1 LIAHFRGIYA
11 LHMPMKLAIAHAGH
25 VARCYHGSKFRMAT
39 LLAADTLPVD
49 GALIIVARS
58 AMPVT

>member
-1 LIAHFRGIYA
+1 
-11 LHMPMKLAIAHAGH
+11 MKLAIAHAGH
-25 VARCYHGSKFRMAT
+25 VARCYHGSRFRMAT